1 MLSSSWSFR
10 CTRFPASVVAARRPA
25 FRLLLI
31 RRRTGGEAARFVLFL
46 RTVAGDAQGRADD
59 FSAVWQP
66 ALVSNTASASG
77 GGTWHL
83 APGTWHLRMTAGCQ
97 VGTMLFGR
105 CFRRIARDQ
114 PSWI

>member
-59 FSAVWQP
+59 FAAVCSRQ
-66 ALVSNTASASG
+66 VSHTASASG
-77 GGTWHL
+77 GG
-83 APGTWHLRMTAGCQ
+83 
-97 VGTMLFGR
+97 GR
-105 CFRRIARDQ
+105 A
-114 PSWI
+114 